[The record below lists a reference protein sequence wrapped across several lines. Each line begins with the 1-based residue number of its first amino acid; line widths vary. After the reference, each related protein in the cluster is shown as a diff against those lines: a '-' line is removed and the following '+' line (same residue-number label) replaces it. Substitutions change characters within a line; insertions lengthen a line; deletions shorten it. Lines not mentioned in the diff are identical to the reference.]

1 MNRKK
6 KKKRTTGVFQQI
18 FRTAFLRT
26 FFTAYKCLLLFRF
39 FFFLNALLFLEEAI
53 EKYKC
58 SGVTK
63 HSFKATTKK
72 YFAKKIFCL

>member
-6 KKKRTTGVFQQI
+6 KIKRTTGVFQQI

-39 FFFLNALLFLEEAI
+39 FFLNALLFLEEAI

-58 SGVTK
+58 SEVTK
-63 HSFKATTKK
+63 HSFKATTKI
-72 YFAKKIFCL
+72 YFAKKIFSL